1 MQPWEPMGM
10 GRPRTSDLTGAEAGP
25 ALTLAVAV
33 ALAVII
39 YALREVLPNPNEGVT
54 NLYAIP
60 IAIVAVRFGAWGG
73 AAAALASLALFAEWE
88 IANADVFVG
97 PIGYASRGV
106 AFLLLGVIVGRFARE
121 RQELVARLTEAATT
135 DPLTGLSNRAKFAED
150 FAAELARARRY
161 GHTGA
166 LLLADLDGFKSVND
180 TIGHR
185 AGDEVLK
192 RVTELLRQ
200 ELRGTD
206 YIARVG
212 GDEFVILLPETTA
225 TEAEA
230 VTRKLKGAVVES
242 IREVDG
248 RPVTLGVSVG
258 LVCFDGNTPD
268 SPESLLDVADEAM
281 YQDKVSQRQ

>member
-1 MQPWEPMGM
+1 MGPMGM
-10 GRPRTSDLTGAEAGP
+10 GRPRKSDLTGPKAGR

-33 ALAVII
+33 ALAVMI

-60 IAIVAVRFGAWGG
+60 IAIAAVHFGAWGG

-88 IANADVFVG
+88 MTNDDVMVG

-106 AFLLLGVIVGRFARE
+106 AFLLLGVIVGRFATE
-121 RQELVARLTEAATT
+121 RRALVARLTEAATT
-135 DPLTGLSNRAKFAED
+135 DALTGLSNRAKFAED

-192 RVTELLRQ
+192 RVTEVLRQ
-200 ELRGTD
+200 ELRATD
-206 YIARVG
+206 YIARAG

-230 VTRKLKGAVVES
+230 VTRKLKGAVVNS

-258 LVCFDGNTPD
+258 SVCFDGNTPD
-268 SPESLLDVADEAM
+268 SPESLLDAADEAM